1 MEETKK
7 TKGTRAVDT
16 APVQIIDPAVAK
28 REEDN
33 ARIRELNQA
42 FKARLDKDEWVS
54 FKPPVFFADLLGTV
68 YAYTFNNENVV
79 VRFDGTT
86 QKFKKTVYDHLQ
98 DKLPRILNRHSH
110 ISKIDEL

>member
-16 APVQIIDPAVAK
+16 APVQIIDPAIAK
-28 REEDN
+28 REDDN

-42 FKARLDKDEWVS
+42 SKAKLDSEEWVS

-86 QKFKKTVYDHLQ
+86 QKFKKSIYEHLQ
-98 DKLPRILNRHSH
+98 DKLTRILNTHSH
-110 ISKIDEL
+110 INKIDEL